1 MKKIQIADMQ
11 ASQIILG
18 CMRIIE
24 PGKNPVKVI
33 ETAYENGI
41 NFFDHA
47 DIYGAGQCETVF
59 AEALAQTSIRRED
72 IYLQSKCAIRP
83 GIAFDFSKEHIIQ
96 SVEGSLQRLQTD
108 YLDTMLLHRPDTL
121 MEPEEVAEAFYEL
134 EKSGKV
140 RYFGVSNQNP
150 MQVELLKTAV
160 KQPLLFNQLQ
170 FGLKHTEM
178 VDAGLNVNIPNQ
190 ASHMQDGSVLEYS
203 RINKMTI
210 QAWSPFQHGY
220 FDGPFVGNDKF
231 PELNKK
237 LEEYAEKYNLT
248 PSGIAIAWI
257 NRHPARM
264 QTIIGTMTE
273 RRIKEVTNA
282 SDLVLSREE
291 WYDLYMAAGN
301 ILP

>member
-273 RRIKEVTNA
+273 QRILEVTNA
-282 SDLVLSREE
+282 SDLVLSRNE

>member
-59 AEALAQTSIRRED
+59 AEALAQPSIRRED

-96 SVEGSLQRLQTD
+96 SVEGSLKRLQTD

-273 RRIKEVTNA
+273 QRIEEVTNA
-282 SDLVLSREE
+282 SDLVLSRDE

>member
-47 DIYGAGQCETVF
+47 DIYGAGQCEMVF

-83 GIAFDFSKEHIIQ
+83 GVAFDFSKEHIIK

-273 RRIKEVTNA
+273 RRIEEVTNA

>member
-18 CMRIIE
+18 CMRVIE

-83 GIAFDFSKEHIIQ
+83 GVAFDFSKEHIIQ

-178 VDAGLNVNIPNQ
+178 IDAGLNVNIPNQ

-273 RRIKEVTNA
+273 RRIEEVTNA

>member
-83 GIAFDFSKEHIIQ
+83 GVAFDFSKEHIIK

-108 YLDTMLLHRPDTL
+108 YLDTLLLHRPDTL
-121 MEPEEVAEAFYEL
+121 MEPEEVAEAFHEL

-178 VDAGLNVNIPNQ
+178 IDAGLNVNIPNQ

-257 NRHPARM
+257 NRHPAGM

-273 RRIKEVTNA
+273 QRILEVTNA
-282 SDLVLSREE
+282 SDLVLSRNE

>member
-83 GIAFDFSKEHIIQ
+83 DIAFDFSKEHIIQ
-96 SVEGSLQRLQTD
+96 SVEGSLKRLQTD

-273 RRIKEVTNA
+273 QRIEEVTNA
-282 SDLVLSREE
+282 SDLVLSRDE

>member
-96 SVEGSLQRLQTD
+96 SVEGSLKRLQTD

-273 RRIKEVTNA
+273 QRIEKVTNA
-282 SDLVLSREE
+282 SDLVLSRDE

>member
-59 AEALAQTSIRRED
+59 AEALAQTPIRRED

-83 GIAFDFSKEHIIQ
+83 GVAFDFSKEHIIK

-203 RINKMTI
+203 RINKMRI

-273 RRIKEVTNA
+273 RRIEEVTNA

>member
-96 SVEGSLQRLQTD
+96 SVEGSLKRLQTD

-150 MQVELLKTAV
+150 MQVELLKTAL

-273 RRIKEVTNA
+273 QRIEEVTNA
-282 SDLVLSREE
+282 SDLVLSRDE

>member
-83 GIAFDFSKEHIIQ
+83 GVAFDFSKEHIIK

-108 YLDTMLLHRPDTL
+108 YLDTLLLHRPDTL
-121 MEPEEVAEAFYEL
+121 MEPEEVAEAFHEL

-178 VDAGLNVNIPNQ
+178 IDAGLNVNIPNQ

-237 LEEYAEKYNLT
+237 LKEYAEKYNLT

-257 NRHPARM
+257 NRHPAGM

-273 RRIKEVTNA
+273 QRILEVTNA
-282 SDLVLSREE
+282 SDLVLSRNE

>member
-83 GIAFDFSKEHIIQ
+83 GVAFDFSKEHIIR

-108 YLDTMLLHRPDTL
+108 YLDTLLLHRPDTL

-178 VDAGLNVNIPNQ
+178 VDAGLNVNISNQ

-210 QAWSPFQHGY
+210 QAWSPFQHGF
-220 FDGPFVGNDKF
+220 FDGPFVGNAQF

-237 LEEYAEKYNLT
+237 LEVYAEKYNLT

-273 RRIKEVTNA
+273 SRIEEVTNA
-282 SDLVLSREE
+282 SDLVLSRDE

>member
-59 AEALAQTSIRRED
+59 AEALAQTPIRRED

-96 SVEGSLQRLQTD
+96 SVEGSLKRLQTD

-273 RRIKEVTNA
+273 QRIEEVTNA
-282 SDLVLSREE
+282 SDLVLSRDE